1 MLGGVRDRTI
11 EALAKYGERAKAVL
25 RVALSI
31 YDQNGESELGHF
43 DYKGVYSELQSLGY
57 SWDPKMILRALER
70 DFGIIETSYKSSN
83 QHWWKFIDPEEVR
96 NALEEGEED
105 DEVRLVKIQA
115 NSLDIDGLEKR
126 LEFMLKKSRLT
137 DVDRALFK
145 RIAFED
151 LKLAIDV
158 CKAAEQY
165 EETQYI
171 ASRIRRVL
179 SLAYRVSMRLN
190 GKGYDKGLL
199 KEKGERQADDVDGL
213 RLLDG
218 QNIGKEQA

>member
-11 EALAKYGERAKAVL
+11 EALTKYGEKAKAVL

-43 DYKGVYSELQSLGY
+43 DYKTLYSELQSLGY

-83 QHWWKFIDPEEVR
+83 QHWWKFIDAEEVR

-105 DEVRLVKIQA
+105 PEVKLVKIQA
-115 NSLDIDGLEKR
+115 NSLDIEGIEKR
-126 LEFMLKKSRLT
+126 LDFMLKKPRIT
-137 DVDRALFK
+137 EVDRAMFR

-151 LKLAIDV
+151 LRLAIEV
-158 CKAAEQY
+158 YKKAEMY

-171 ASRIRRVL
+171 ANRIRRVL
-179 SLAYRVSMRLN
+179 SLADKVSLRLN
-190 GKGYDKGLL
+190 GKGNDKGLL
-199 KEKGERQADDVDGL
+199 KEKGEGQADYADGL

-218 QNIGKEQA
+218 EDIGKKQA